1 MLSNDEKYA
10 AEGLKLVERV
20 AGVGELTI
28 DGRVFAPIA
37 YEISR
42 YQGILASGL
51 PVPGVHRIEGTVDLT
66 SVPHSAVR
74 VGCDTVLAMENGRT
88 LRVSIASEDGR
99 VLTEGHGPSRCSCC

>member
-1 MLSNDEKYA
+1 MLNDDGKYA
-10 AEGLKLVERV
+10 AEGLRLVEQL

-28 DGRVFAPIA
+28 EGRVFAPVA

-42 YQGILASGL
+42 YQGVLASGL

-66 SVPHSAVR
+66 CVPDSVLR

-88 LRVSIASEDGR
+88 LRVSIASDDGR
-99 VLTEGHGPSRCSCC
+99 VLTEGHGPSRCTCC